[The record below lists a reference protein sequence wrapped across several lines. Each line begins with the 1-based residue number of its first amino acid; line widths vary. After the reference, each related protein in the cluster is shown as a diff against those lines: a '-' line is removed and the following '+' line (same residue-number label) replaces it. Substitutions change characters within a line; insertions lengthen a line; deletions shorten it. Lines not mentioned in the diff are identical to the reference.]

1 MTVRLGV
8 DLEPL
13 AELTRLWSDAP
24 LDILDFAYAAG
35 AAGTQMLLAPEAK
48 FDRAEVALLARVGL
62 PLFVL
67 KVRQSEFARAGQ
79 VPRPADRIF
88 VVADHDGTLKEID
101 DFESLSP
108 QASDSADIG
117 VFVESEPGPVK
128 KAARAGLHWVVFS
141 TTPYAHASTMK
152 EAEDELA
159 RLSAA
164 VFAAQKLDLRVA
176 VMGAIFPHLLGPLA
190 KIEGIEEIYAGSEIW
205 LRALRVGWD
214 RAVAEYRDAM
224 RQP

>member
-13 AELTRLWSDAP
+13 AELARLWGELP

-35 AAGTQMLLAPEAK
+35 AAGAQMLLAPEAK

-67 KVRQSEFARAGQ
+67 KVRQSDFAPATQ
-79 VPRPADRIF
+79 FPRPADRIF
-88 VVADHDGTLKEID
+88 VVADHDGALKEID
-101 DFESLSP
+101 DFESFSP
-108 QASDSADIG
+108 AARDTMDIG
-117 VFVESEPGPVK
+117 AFVETEPGPVK
-128 KAARAGLHWVVFS
+128 KVARAGLHWVVFS
-141 TTPYAHASTMK
+141 TTPYAHASTIK

-164 VFAAQKLDLRVA
+164 VFAAQKLGLRVA
-176 VMGAIFPHLLGPLA
+176 VMGAIFPHLLGPLS

-214 RAVAEYRDAM
+214 RAVAEYRAALNRM
-224 RQP
+224 